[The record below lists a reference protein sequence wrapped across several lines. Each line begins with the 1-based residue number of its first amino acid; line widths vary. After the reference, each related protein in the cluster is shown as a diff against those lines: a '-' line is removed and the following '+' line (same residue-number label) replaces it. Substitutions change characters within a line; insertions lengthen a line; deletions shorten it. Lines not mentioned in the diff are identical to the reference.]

1 MMARNSVA
9 NGGELHPFWRGAAAF
24 GIVVGIAM
32 AAVWAWLIGS
42 GGYPELDTA
51 PLSAWIH
58 LLTELATAAILIVAG
73 FALLAHKTWARKA
86 YLVAIGALL
95 FAVINAVAFYGERGN
110 VPLVIFFILLA
121 VLGVFF
127 AIRAEE

>member
-1 MMARNSVA
+1 MMARNHAVNRA
-9 NGGELHPFWRGAAAF
+9 DLHPFWRGAAAF
-24 GIVVGIAM
+24 GIVVGIAI

-73 FALLAHKTWARKA
+73 FALLAHKAWARKA

-95 FAVINAVAFYGERGN
+95 FAVVNAVAFYGERGN
-110 VPLVIFFILLA
+110 IPLVIFFVLLA